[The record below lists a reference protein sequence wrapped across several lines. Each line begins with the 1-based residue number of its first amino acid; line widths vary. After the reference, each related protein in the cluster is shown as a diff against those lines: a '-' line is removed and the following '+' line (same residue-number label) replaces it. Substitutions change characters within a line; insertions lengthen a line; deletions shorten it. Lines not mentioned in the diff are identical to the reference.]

1 MTENSMNFGGK
12 KVNRSNFYKKKN
24 RLFKIDDIDFNNRL
38 VFKKESYD
46 KKAHLNTLLDIM
58 IMMALDHYV

>member
-1 MTENSMNFGGK
+1 MSENSMNFGGK